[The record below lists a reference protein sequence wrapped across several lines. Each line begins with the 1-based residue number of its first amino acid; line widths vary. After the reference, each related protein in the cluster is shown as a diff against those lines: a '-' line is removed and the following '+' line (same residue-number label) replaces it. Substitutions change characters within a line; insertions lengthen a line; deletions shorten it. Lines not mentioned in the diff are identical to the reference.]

1 MYVQYN
7 FKIYILKKK
16 NKRSLTFGIEE
27 REGKRKRVSSKR
39 EREERIHDRERANPR
54 ITFIYFDAAEPV
66 TMIREKGG
74 KE

>member
-16 NKRSLTFGIEE
+16 KKKKRSLTFGIEE
-27 REGKRKRVSSKR
+27 RKR
-39 EREERIHDRERANPR
+39 ER
-54 ITFIYFDAAEPV
+54 
-66 TMIREKGG
+66 